1 MLLPCAKLFNKLRD
15 FNRRTAELS
24 GNSIHMLAATSLARS
39 EDLSANSLLGNIS
52 AHAMALDVSGDSLDD
67 DCLGFEDLSL
77 DDDESA

>member
-1 MLLPCAKLFNKLRD
+1 
-15 FNRRTAELS
+15 
-24 GNSIHMLAATSLARS
+24 MLAATSLARS